1 MGMPLEELLRTLR
14 LRVSTPTTIRV
25 LIREGWKVL
34 LPLLA
39 VLIIAACESGG
50 VASTAANGE
59 SVVEGKIK
67 LVGSDYGNLD
77 TDITESLVKAAGLRQ
92 GEKFLFSCQ
101 GKSFTATFAAEYT
114 DVPRGDW
121 IGLVNWESNLRLARS
136 FANAAESSGCGLN
149 DVVTISPIK

>member
-1 MGMPLEELLRTLR
+1 M
-14 LRVSTPTTIRV
+14 
-25 LIREGWKVL
+25 LIRESWKVL
-34 LPLLA
+34 PALMG
-39 VLIIAACESGG
+39 VLVLAACQSGS
-50 VASTAANGE
+50 VANIAANGE
-59 SVVEGKIK
+59 IVVEGKIT
-67 LVGSDYGNLD
+67 LVDSDYGNLD

-92 GEKFLFSCQ
+92 GEKFSFSCR

-149 DVVTISPIK
+149 DVVTIRTVP